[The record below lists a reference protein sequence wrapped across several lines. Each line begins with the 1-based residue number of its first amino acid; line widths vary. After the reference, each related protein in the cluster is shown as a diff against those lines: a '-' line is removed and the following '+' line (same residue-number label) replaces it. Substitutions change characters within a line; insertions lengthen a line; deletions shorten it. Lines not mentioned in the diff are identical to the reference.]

1 MPPRFPRPAS
11 ANHHQPVPML
21 LFLQQWRAEWLKLLA
36 RKRTYIGFVAFILL
50 EALVL
55 FLFHLRGAQGFKILI
70 TRQGQ
75 MFEEY
80 YSALTVALIL
90 MGASVFLL
98 GGIYLTLVSGDI
110 VAKESEDG
118 HMRMLLARPVS
129 RFRLLLIKYLTC
141 VGYTLLLVQFIAWSA
156 LLMGMLLRGWGGGFF
171 AFIPEAGIT
180 AFYDWQTG
188 MVKYAQASLLLSL
201 AMVTVSSVGF
211 TLSCLPIKPAAATIG
226 ALSYVLIDFIL
237 RNMGFMEDYRHLLI
251 TQHMQ
256 GWARSLAEEPQW
268 PVIWRGFTV
277 LGAMNLTFFLVGY
290 GIFDSRDLKS

>member
-1 MPPRFPRPAS
+1 
-11 ANHHQPVPML
+11 ML

-50 EALVL
+50 EVTVL
-55 FLFHLRGAQGFKILI
+55 AMFHLKGSEQFKRLI

-90 MGASVFLL
+90 LGASVFLL
-98 GGIYLTLVSGDI
+98 GGIYLTLVAGDI

-129 RFRLLLIKYLTC
+129 RFRLLLVKYLTC
-141 VGYTLLLVQFIAWSA
+141 VGYTVALVQFITWSA
-156 LLMGMLLRGWGGGFF
+156 LLMGVLLLGWGGGFF
-171 AFIPEAGIT
+171 AFVPEAGIT
-180 AFYDWQTG
+180 AFYDWGAG
-188 MVKYAQASLLLSL
+188 MRKYITASLLLS
-201 AMVTVSSVGF
+201 AGMVTVSSVGF
-211 TLSCLPIKPAAATIG
+211 MLSCLPIKPAAATIA

-237 RNMGFMEDYRHLLI
+237 RNMGFMEDYKHLLM
-251 TQHMQ
+251 TNHMQ
-256 GWARSLAEEPQW
+256 SWARSLAEEPQW
-268 PVIWRGFTV
+268 PVILRSYTV
-277 LGAMNLTFFLVGY
+277 LAAMNLTFFLAGV